1 MGRPRSASAH
11 ARVLEAAGRLFADH
25 GIDATSMDAIADAS
39 GVSKATI
46 YKHWPDKG
54 ALCLEVMSSLHDVE
68 PFPAF
73 EPSDDVRADLVA
85 FLGRQPPKSRTEL
98 RARLM
103 PHLMA
108 YAVRNPAF
116 GQAWRQQAIDPPR
129 LQVIDLLKRA
139 IAAGRLSPEIDVEA
153 QAVGLVGPM
162 MYRNML
168 RLTGGQQMDHV
179 AEAVVSTLWQAYGRP
194 ARRGSRPRR

>member
-11 ARVLEAAGRLFADH
+11 ARVLDAAGRLFAEH
-25 GIDATSMDAIADAS
+25 GIDATSMDAIAEAS

-68 PFPAF
+68 PAPAF
-73 EPSDDVRADLVA
+73 QPSGDVRTDLVA
-85 FLGRQPPKSRTEL
+85 FLGRQPPKPRTEL
-98 RARLM
+98 RSRLM

-129 LQVIDLLKRA
+129 LQVIALLKQA
-139 IAAGRLSPEIDVEA
+139 IADGRLSPEIDLEA

-162 MYRNML
+162 MYRTML
-168 RLTGGQQMDHV
+168 RLTGGQPFDHLAQV
-179 AEAVVSTLWQAYGRP
+179 VVSTLWQAYGRP
-194 ARRGSRPRR
+194 ARRVASRKR

>member
-11 ARVLEAAGRLFADH
+11 ARVLEAAGRLFAEH
-25 GIDATSMDAIADAS
+25 GIDATSMDAIAAAS

-54 ALCLEVMSSLHDVE
+54 ALCLEVMSSLHDAE

-73 EPSDDVRADLVA
+73 QPSDDVRADLVA
-85 FLGRQPPKSRTEL
+85 FLGRQPPRPRTEL
-98 RARLM
+98 RSRLM

-108 YAVRNPAF
+108 YAVRNPGF
-116 GQAWRQQAIDPPR
+116 GQAWRQQTIDGPR
-129 LQVIDLLKRA
+129 LRVVDLLKRA
-139 IAAGRLSPEIDVEA
+139 IAEGRLAPEIDVEA

-168 RLTGGQQMDHV
+168 RLTGGHQMDHV
-179 AEAVVSTLWQAYGRP
+179 AEVVVSTLWLAYGRP
-194 ARRGSRPRR
+194 ARRASRPRR

>member
-11 ARVLEAAGRLFADH
+11 ARVLDAAGRLFAEH
-25 GIDATSMDAIADAS
+25 GLDATSMDAIAEAS

-54 ALCLEVMSSLHDVE
+54 ALCLEVMSSLHDGE
-68 PFPAF
+68 PAPAF
-73 EPSDDVRADLVA
+73 QPSGDVRTDLVA
-85 FLGRQPPKSRTEL
+85 FLGRQPPRARSEL
-98 RARLM
+98 RSRLM

-108 YAVRNPAF
+108 HAVRNPAF

-129 LQVIDLLKRA
+129 LQVIALLKQA
-139 IAAGRLSPEIDVEA
+139 IADGRLSPEIDVEA

-162 MYRNML
+162 MYRNMQ
-168 RLTGGQQMDHV
+168 RLTGGQPVDHL
-179 AEAVVSTLWQAYGRP
+179 AEVVVSTLWQAYGRP
-194 ARRGSRPRR
+194 ARPVARRKR

>member
-11 ARVLEAAGRLFADH
+11 ARVLEAAGLLFGEH
-25 GIDATSMDAIADAS
+25 GIDATSMDAIAEAS

-54 ALCLEVMSSLHDVE
+54 ALCLEVMSSLHDFDSL
-68 PFPAF
+68 PPF
-73 EPSDDVRADLVA
+73 EPTVDVRSDLVA
-85 FLGRQPPKSRTEL
+85 FLSRQPPRPRTEL
-98 RARLM
+98 RSRLM

-116 GQAWRQQAIDPPR
+116 GRAWRAQAIDPPR
-129 LQVIDLLKRA
+129 LQVIALLNRA
-139 IAAGRLSPEIDVEA
+139 ISEGRLAPGVDVESA
-153 QAVGLVGPM
+153 AIGLVGPM

-168 RLTGGQQMDHV
+168 RLTGGQQLDHL
-179 AEAVVSTLWQAYGRP
+179 AEAVVETLWQAYGRT
-194 ARRGSRPRR
+194 ARRAVRSRR

>member
-1 MGRPRSASAH
+1 VGRPRSASAH
-11 ARVLEAAGRLFADH
+11 ARVLEAAGRLFGEH
-25 GIDATSMDAIADAS
+25 GIDGTSMDAIAEAS

-68 PFPAF
+68 PLPPFQ
-73 EPSDDVRADLVA
+73 PSGDVRSDLVA
-85 FLGRQPPKSRTEL
+85 FLSRQPPKPRTEL

-103 PHLMA
+103 PHLMG
-108 YAVRNPAF
+108 YAVRHPAF

-129 LQVIDLLKRA
+129 LQVMGLLERA
-139 IAAGRLSPEIDVEA
+139 IAEGHLSPEIDVEA

-168 RLTGGQQMDHV
+168 RLTGGQQMDHLAHV
-179 AEAVVSTLWQAYGRP
+179 VVSTLWQAFGRP
-194 ARRGSRPRR
+194 ARRSTGRRR